1 MKLLINQKEF
11 AKGLRI
17 VKDVCN
23 KRSLQPILSTVLIET
38 VDGGIKVYGT
48 NIDESIVT
56 SVEAKVEQQGKVC
69 VNAEKLFEIVNCID
83 SPIELETSGE
93 YLHIR
98 AGKSKFKIMFINES
112 EYPKLDFINEGD
124 VLSLDAKAFKRAIKN
139 VMISVANDNNNVLGG
154 VCFTAKDEKLEL
166 ASTDGNR
173 LSVDSIEC
181 SNADIQIVV
190 PKNVLLNI
198 IKNDFENIEIIA
210 NDKFVTFM
218 ADNTIYKS
226 NLLNGQYPKYQQLIP
241 QNTNF
246 VAIDKMQL
254 LKAIERVGI
263 MVNEKTNIVKLMFK
277 ADNLMLVADNVE
289 SGNAEESLDIDY
301 KQEDLT
307 IAFNYAYMLD
317 FLRTTQSDVINVELK
332 QALSPTIFRGEF
344 VYLLMPI
351 QIK

>member
-17 VKDVCN
+17 VKDVCD
-23 KRSLQPILSTVLIET
+23 KRSLQPILATLMIET

-48 NIDESIVT
+48 NLNESIVT

-69 VNAEKLFEIVNCID
+69 VNADKLNEIVNRVD
-83 SPIELETSGE
+83 NPIELETNGG
-93 YLHIR
+93 YLHVK

-190 PKNVLLNI
+190 PKNVLFNI

-263 MVNEKTNIVKLMFK
+263 MVNEKTNIIKLMFK

-301 KQEDLT
+301 KQDDLT

-317 FLRTTQSDVINVELK
+317 FLRTTQSDVINVELN

-351 QIK
+351 QIR